1 MDNFRIL
8 FWCLICKL
16 YGGSSDE
23 FQLENSSHYSRVYEF
38 PKHTFY
44 IHSFTPFMIG
54 QPIKGYRLVEIQPL
68 NSEVKFEGRKDWK

>member
-1 MDNFRIL
+1 MVGHPMSFNLKIQV
-8 FWCLICKL
+8 ITA
-16 YGGSSDE
+16 GSM
-23 FQLENSSHYSRVYEF
+23 NSPNTH
-38 PKHTFY
+38 FY